1 MLPSIIIALHCNST
15 MSSPLLVKISRDG
28 KEIGTYE
35 AQEAV
40 QLRAD
45 GTLKGTDFYWHEGMP
60 NWAPMTEFLASESGR
75 KLADEEALQRKQEKA
90 KEAEAHLAK
99 IKAKEAEQLAYRIA
113 KDKEAEQI
121 AVEKAKA
128 KEAECAAVEAAIRAL
143 KIQKRAEES
152 LETDYGGFFTAL
164 GVIFL
169 IVGGIVLLKALG
181 GDDDG
186 SAIRQQVRTLQM
198 TNGILLMI
206 LGCIIAKR

>member
-1 MLPSIIIALHCNST
+1 
-15 MSSPLLVKISRDG
+15 MSSPLLIKISRDG

-40 QLRAD
+40 RLRAD

-75 KLADEEALQRKQEKA
+75 KLAEEEALQRKQEKA
-90 KEAEAHLAK
+90 KEAEALLAK
-99 IKAKEAEQLAYRIA
+99 IKAKEAEQLAYHIA
-113 KDKEAEQI
+113 KAREADQL
-121 AVEKAKA
+121 ADQKAKA
-128 KEAECAAVEAAIRAL
+128 KEAEGAAVDAAIRAL

-152 LETDYGGFFTAL
+152 LETDNGGFYTFL
-164 GVIFL
+164 GVVFF
-169 IVGGIVLLKALG
+169 IVGGIVLGFALG
-181 GDDDG
+181 GDDGG

-206 LGCIIAKR
+206 LGSIIAKR

>member
-1 MLPSIIIALHCNST
+1 

-35 AQEAV
+35 ANEAV
-40 QLRAD
+40 RLRAD

-75 KLADEEALQRKQEKA
+75 KLAEEEALQRKQEKA
-90 KEAEAHLAK
+90 KEAEALLAK
-99 IKAKEAEQLAYRIA
+99 IKAKEAEQLAYHIA
-113 KDKEAEQI
+113 KAREADQL
-121 AVEKAKA
+121 ADQKAKA
-128 KEAECAAVEAAIRAL
+128 KEAEGAAVDAAIRAL

-152 LETDYGGFFTAL
+152 LETDNDGFYTFL
-164 GVIFL
+164 GVVFF
-169 IVGGIVLLKALG
+169 IVGGIVLGFALG
-181 GDDDG
+181 GDDGG

-206 LGCIIAKR
+206 LGSIIAKR

>member
-1 MLPSIIIALHCNST
+1 

-28 KEIGTYE
+28 KEIGSYE
-35 AQEAV
+35 AKEV
-40 QLRAD
+40 VRLRAD

-60 NWAPMTEFLASESGR
+60 HWAPMTEFLASEAGR
-75 KLADEEALQRKQEKA
+75 KLAEEEAIQRKQEKA
-90 KEAEAHLAK
+90 KEDEARLAK
-99 IKAKEAEQLAYRIA
+99 IKAKEAEQLAYHIA
-113 KDKEAEQI
+113 KDKEAEHLADQ
-121 AVEKAKA
+121 KAKA
-128 KEAECAAVEAAIRAL
+128 KEAEGAAVEAAIRAL

-152 LETDYGGFFTAL
+152 LENDYGCFFTAL
-164 GVIFL
+164 AFIFL
-169 IVGGIVLLKALG
+169 IIGGIVLLKALG